1 MLNIFNIA
9 IVLIL
14 IGYIIGGWKNGIVKE
29 TTTFIGIILV
39 FFLSYYLKGIVGNFL
54 CTLLPFFEF
63 DGLVSLN
70 ILMYQG
76 IAFLLLYSIFM
87 ALYRFLLKISNGLQK
102 IINAT
107 IILVIPSKVLGAII
121 GFIEGWIFLFILLM
135 VLLVPLKDF
144 DQYKN
149 STLTNVVLFKT
160 PVISKTVKPFTKAV
174 VEINDISKKIAKKKI
189 KTNEANLESI
199 NIMLKYKIVNK
210 KTIEKLVETNKIDNV
225 KNIDSILVNY

>member
-9 IVLIL
+9 IILIL
-14 IGYIIGGWKNGIVKE
+14 IGYIIGGWKNGVVKE

-39 FFLSYYLKGIVGNFL
+39 FFLSYFLKGIVGNFL
-54 CTLLPFFEF
+54 CTILPFFEF

-87 ALYRFLLKISNGLQK
+87 ALYRLLLKISNGLQK
-102 IINAT
+102 IVNAT
-107 IILVIPSKVLGAII
+107 IILVIPSKILGAII
-121 GFIEGWIFLFILLM
+121 GFIEGWVFLFILLI

-149 STLTNVVLFKT
+149 STLTNLVLFKT
-160 PVISKTVKPFTKAV
+160 PVISKTVKPFTKGV
-174 VEINDISKKIAKKKI
+174 VEINDISKKIANKKI
-189 KTNEANLESI
+189 EINDANLESI
-199 NIMLKYKIVNK
+199 NIMLKYKIVDK
-210 KTIEKLVETNKIDNV
+210 KTIEKLVEIKKLDSV